1 MTVTMAQDAG
11 GPRPAATL
19 EMVAALA
26 GVSRATVSRVVN
38 ESPSVDPELAQS
50 VKKAI
55 LALDYT
61 PNRAARSLARRR
73 ANSVTLVVPESTSK
87 VFADP
92 FFASVVQGIALY
104 LTDTDYTLN
113 MVISSEA
120 KPEKTRSFLLGGNVD
135 GVLVVSHH
143 SGDHSWTHLS
153 GSLPMVFAGRPLVGS
168 KESYYVE
175 VDNEQAAYTITRQ
188 LTDNGR
194 KHIATIA
201 GPQDMPPGIDRLAG
215 WRTAMQEAGRGEG
228 LVEVGD
234 FTLASGARAMH
245 RLLDR
250 GAPIDAVFAANDQMA
265 AGAYTAIQGRGL
277 RIPEDVAVV
286 GFDDDSFATSVT
298 PALTTVHHP
307 IIELGKKMAE
317 TLVNLIEGKPADRVT
332 RMPTSLVI
340 RDSV

>member
-1 MTVTMAQDAG
+1 MTQDAS
-11 GPRPAATL
+11 GPRPVATL

-38 ESPSVDPELAQS
+38 DSPRVDPELAQS

-61 PNRAARSLARRR
+61 PNRAARSLVKRR
-73 ANSVTLVVPESTSK
+73 ANSVTLIVSESTSK

-92 FFASVVQGIALY
+92 FFATVVQGIALF
-104 LTDTDYTLN
+104 LTDTEYTLN
-113 MVISSEA
+113 MIISSES
-120 KPEKTRSFLLGGNVD
+120 KPEKTRSFLLGGSVD

-153 GSLPMVFAGRPLVGS
+153 GSLPMVFAGRPLVGAT
-168 KESYYVE
+168 EAYFVE
-175 VDNEQAAYTITRQ
+175 VDNEQAAYNATRQ
-188 LTDNGR
+188 LTANGR
-194 KHIATIA
+194 TSVATIA

-215 WRTAMQEAGRGEG
+215 WRAAVREAGLGEG
-228 LVEVGD
+228 LVEIGE
-234 FTLASGARAMH
+234 FTVASGAQAMH

-277 RIPEDVAVV
+277 RIPEDIAVV
-286 GFDDDSFATSVT
+286 GFDDDSFATSVS

-307 IIELGKKMAE
+307 IVELGKKMAE
-317 TLVNLIEGKPADRVT
+317 TLVNLIEGNPTDRVT
-332 RMPTSLVI
+332 RLPTSLVI

>member
-1 MTVTMAQDAG
+1 MTMTQDAS
-11 GPRPAATL
+11 GPRPVATL

-38 ESPSVDPELAQS
+38 DSPRVDPELAQS

-61 PNRAARSLARRR
+61 PNRAARSLVKRR
-73 ANSVTLVVPESTSK
+73 ANSVTLIVSESTSK

-92 FFASVVQGIALY
+92 FFATVVQGIALF
-104 LTDTDYTLN
+104 LTDTEYTLN
-113 MVISSEA
+113 MIISSES
-120 KPEKTRSFLLGGNVD
+120 KPEKTRSFLLGGSVD

-153 GSLPMVFAGRPLVGS
+153 GSLPMVFAGRPLVGAT
-168 KESYYVE
+168 EAYFVE
-175 VDNEQAAYTITRQ
+175 VDNEQAAYNATRQ
-188 LTDNGR
+188 LTANGR
-194 KHIATIA
+194 TSVATIA

-215 WRTAMQEAGRGEG
+215 WRAAVREAGLGEG
-228 LVEVGD
+228 LVEIGE
-234 FTLASGARAMH
+234 FTVASGAQAMH

-277 RIPEDVAVV
+277 RIPEDIAVV
-286 GFDDDSFATSVT
+286 GFDDDSFATSVS

-307 IIELGKKMAE
+307 IVELGKKMAE
-317 TLVNLIEGKPADRVT
+317 TLVNLIEGNPTDRVT
-332 RMPTSLVI
+332 RLPTSLVI

>member
-1 MTVTMAQDAG
+1 MTQDAI
-11 GPRPAATL
+11 GPRPVATL

-38 ESPSVDPELAQS
+38 GSPSVDPELAQS

-73 ANSVTLVVPESTSK
+73 ANAVTLIVPESTSK

-92 FFASVVQGIALY
+92 FFASVVEGIAVFLA
-104 LTDTDYTLN
+104 DTDYTLN
-113 MVISSEA
+113 MVISSEST
-120 KPEKTRSFLLGGNVD
+120 PEKTRSFLLGGSVD

-153 GSLPMVFAGRPLVGS
+153 GSLPMVFAGRPLVGG

-175 VDNEQAAYTITRQ
+175 VDNERAAYNATRQ
-188 LTDNGR
+188 LTGCGR
-194 KHIATIA
+194 QHVATIA

-215 WRTAMQEAGRGEG
+215 WRTAVRESGLPEG
-228 LVEVGD
+228 LVEIGD
-234 FTLASGARAMH
+234 FTQASGTQAMH
-245 RLLDR
+245 RLLNRDE
-250 GAPIDAVFAANDQMA
+250 PLDAVFAANDQMA
-265 AGAYTAIQGRGL
+265 AGAYLAIQGRGL
-277 RIPEDVAVV
+277 RIPEDIAVV

-307 IIELGKKMAE
+307 IIELGMKMAE
-317 TLVNLIEGKPADRVT
+317 TLVNLIEGNPTERVT
-332 RMPTSLVI
+332 MLPTSLVI

>member
-1 MTVTMAQDAG
+1 MTQDTS
-11 GPRPAATL
+11 GPRPVATL

-38 ESPSVDPELAQS
+38 GSPSVDPKLAQS

-61 PNRAARSLARRR
+61 PNRAARSLAKRR
-73 ANSVTLVVPESTSK
+73 ANTVTLIVPESTSK

-92 FFASVVQGIALY
+92 FFASVVEGIAMY

-113 MVISSEA
+113 MVISSES
-120 KPEKTRSFLLGGNVD
+120 KPEKTRGFLLGGNVD

-153 GSLPMVFAGRPLVGS
+153 GSLPMVFAGRPLVGFS
-168 KESYYVE
+168 ESYYVE
-175 VDNEQAAYTITRQ
+175 VNNEQAAYNATRQ
-188 LTDNGR
+188 LTDSGR
-194 KHIATIA
+194 KHVATIA

-215 WRTAMQEAGRGEG
+215 WRTAVREAGLGDA
-228 LVEVGD
+228 LVEIGD
-234 FTLASGARAMH
+234 FTQVSGTRAMQ

-250 GAPIDAVFAANDQMA
+250 GEPLDAVFAGNDQMA
-265 AGAYTAIQGRGL
+265 AGAYAAIQGRGL
-277 RIPEDVAVV
+277 RIPEDIAVV

-317 TLVNLIEGKPADRVT
+317 TLVNLIEGIPTDRVT
-332 RMPTSLVI
+332 MLPTSLVV

>member
-1 MTVTMAQDAG
+1 MTQETS
-11 GPRPAATL
+11 GPRPVATL

-38 ESPSVDPELAQS
+38 GSPSVDPKLAQS

-61 PNRAARSLARRR
+61 PNRAARSLAKRR
-73 ANSVTLVVPESTSK
+73 ANTVTLIVPESTSK

-92 FFASVVQGIALY
+92 FFASVVEGIAMY
-104 LTDTDYTLN
+104 LADTDYTLN
-113 MVISSEA
+113 MVISSES
-120 KPEKTRSFLLGGNVD
+120 KPEKTRGFLLGGNVD

-153 GSLPMVFAGRPLVGS
+153 GSLPMVFAGRPLVGVR
-168 KESYYVE
+168 ESYYVE
-175 VDNEQAAYTITRQ
+175 VDNERAAYNATRQ
-188 LTDNGR
+188 LTDSGR
-194 KHIATIA
+194 KHVATIA

-215 WRTAMQEAGRGEG
+215 WRTAVREAGLGEA
-228 LVEVGD
+228 LVEAGD
-234 FTLASGARAMH
+234 FTQMSGTRAMQ

-250 GAPIDAVFAANDQMA
+250 GDPLDAVFAGNDQMA

-277 RIPEDVAVV
+277 RIPEDIAVV

-307 IIELGKKMAE
+307 IIELGMKMAE
-317 TLVNLIEGKPADRVT
+317 TLVNLIEGIPTERVT
-332 RMPTSLVI
+332 MLPTSLVV

>member
-1 MTVTMAQDAG
+1 MTTTQDAG
-11 GPRPAATL
+11 APRPVATL

-38 ESPSVDPELAQS
+38 DSPSVDPELALS

-61 PNRAARSLARRR
+61 PNRAARSLAKRR
-73 ANSVTLVVPESTSK
+73 AQAVTLIVPESTSK

-92 FFASVVQGIALY
+92 FFASVVQGIALF
-104 LTDTDYTLN
+104 LTDTEYTLN
-113 MVISSEA
+113 MVISSES

-143 SGDHSWTHLS
+143 SSDHSWTHLS

-168 KESYYVE
+168 RESYYVE
-175 VDNEQAAYTITRQ
+175 VDNERAAYSVTRQ
-188 LTDNGR
+188 LTDSGR
-194 KHIATIA
+194 RHVATIA

-215 WRTAMQEAGRGEG
+215 WRTAVVEAGLSDG

-250 GAPIDAVFAANDQMA
+250 GTPLDAVFAGNDQMA

-277 RIPEDVAVV
+277 RIPEDIAVV

-317 TLVNLIEGKPADRVT
+317 ILVDLIEGRPAQRAT
-332 RMPTSLVI
+332 MLPTSLVI
-340 RDSV
+340 RDSA

>member
-1 MTVTMAQDAG
+1 MTMTQDTS
-11 GPRPAATL
+11 GPRPVPTL

-38 ESPSVDPELAQS
+38 DSPSVDPELAQS
-50 VKKAI
+50 VRKAI

-61 PNRAARSLARRR
+61 PNRAARSLAKRR
-73 ANSVTLVVPESTSK
+73 ANAVTLIVPESTSK

-104 LTDTDYTLN
+104 LADTEYTLN
-113 MVISSEA
+113 MVISSES

-143 SGDHSWTHLS
+143 SGDNSWTHLS
-153 GSLPMVFAGRPLVGS
+153 GSLPMVFAGRPLVGG
-168 KESYYVE
+168 KESYYVD
-175 VDNEQAAYTITRQ
+175 VANEQAAYEVTRL
-188 LTDNGR
+188 LTQSGR
-194 KHIATIA
+194 KNVATIA
-201 GPQDMPPGIDRLAG
+201 GPQDMPPGLDRLAG
-215 WRTAMQEAGRGEG
+215 WRTAVREAGLGDG
-228 LVEVGD
+228 LMEEGD
-234 FTLASGARAMH
+234 FTLASGAKAMH

-250 GAPIDAVFAANDQMA
+250 GVPVDAVFAANDQMA

-277 RIPEDVAVV
+277 RIPEDIAVV

-307 IIELGKKMAE
+307 IVELGKKMAE
-317 TLVNLIEGKPADRVT
+317 TLVNLIEGKPAERVN
-332 RMPTSLVI
+332 RMPTSIVI

>member
-1 MTVTMAQDAG
+1 MTMTQDTTAE
-11 GPRPAATL
+11 PRPVATL

-38 ESPSVDPELAQS
+38 DSPSVDPELAQS

-73 ANSVTLVVPESTSK
+73 ANAVTLIVPESTSK

-92 FFASVVQGIALY
+92 FFAAVVQGIALY
-104 LTDTDYTLN
+104 LADTDYTLN
-113 MVISSEA
+113 MVISSES
-120 KPEKTRSFLLGGNVD
+120 KPEKTRGFLLGGNVD

-153 GSLPMVFAGRPLVGS
+153 GSLPMVFAGRPLVGRN
-168 KESYYVE
+168 SYYVDA
-175 VDNEQAAYTITRQ
+175 DNEQASYNATKL
-188 LTDNGR
+188 LTDSGR
-194 KHIATIA
+194 KHVATIA
-201 GPQDMPPGIDRLAG
+201 GPQDMPPGLDRLAG
-215 WRTAMQEAGRGEG
+215 WRTAVREAGLGED

-245 RLLDR
+245 LLLDR
-250 GAPIDAVFAANDQMA
+250 GRPIDAVFAGNDQMA

-277 RIPEDVAVV
+277 RIPEDIAVV

-307 IIELGKKMAE
+307 IVELGKKMAE
-317 TLVNLIEGKPADRVT
+317 ILVDLIEGRPAEHMT

>member
-1 MTVTMAQDAG
+1 MTMTQDTTA
-11 GPRPAATL
+11 PRPVATL

-38 ESPSVDPELAQS
+38 DSPSVDPELAQS

-61 PNRAARSLARRR
+61 PNRAARSLASRR
-73 ANSVTLVVPESTSK
+73 ANAVTLIVPESTSK

-92 FFASVVQGIALY
+92 FFAAVVQGIALY
-104 LTDTDYTLN
+104 LADTDYTLN
-113 MVISSEA
+113 MVISSES
-120 KPEKTRSFLLGGNVD
+120 KPEKTRGFLLGGNVD

-153 GSLPMVFAGRPLVGS
+153 GSLPMVFAGRPLVGGR
-168 KESYYVE
+168 ESYYVE
-175 VDNEQAAYTITRQ
+175 VDNEQAAYSATRQ
-188 LTDNGR
+188 LTGSGR
-194 KHIATIA
+194 RHVGTIA

-215 WRTAMQEAGRGEG
+215 WRTAVRESGLPEG
-228 LVEVGD
+228 LVEIGD
-234 FTLASGARAMH
+234 FTQASGTQAMH

-250 GAPIDAVFAANDQMA
+250 GETIDAVFAGNDQMA
-265 AGAYTAIQGRGL
+265 AGAYLAIQGRGL
-277 RIPEDVAVV
+277 RIPEDIAVV

-307 IIELGKKMAE
+307 IIELGMKMAE
-317 TLVNLIEGKPADRVT
+317 TLVNLIEGNPTDRVT
-332 RMPTSLVI
+332 MLPTSLVI

>member
-1 MTVTMAQDAG
+1 MTQDAS
-11 GPRPAATL
+11 GPRPVATL

-38 ESPSVDPELAQS
+38 GLPSVDPKLAQS

-61 PNRAARSLARRR
+61 PNRAARSLAKRR
-73 ANSVTLVVPESTSK
+73 ANTVTLIVPESTSK

-92 FFASVVQGIALY
+92 FFASVVEGIARY

-113 MVISSEA
+113 MVISSES

-153 GSLPMVFAGRPLVGS
+153 GSLPMVFAGRPLVGG

-175 VDNEQAAYTITRQ
+175 VDNEQAAYNATRQ
-188 LTDNGR
+188 LIDSGR
-194 KHIATIA
+194 KHVATIA

-215 WRTAMQEAGRGEG
+215 WRTAVQEAGLGEA
-228 LVEVGD
+228 LVETGD
-234 FTLASGARAMH
+234 FTQVSGTRAMQS
-245 RLLDR
+245 LLDR
-250 GAPIDAVFAANDQMA
+250 GDPLDAVFAGNDQMA

-277 RIPEDVAVV
+277 RIPEDIAVV

-307 IIELGKKMAE
+307 IIELGGKMAE
-317 TLVNLIEGKPADRVT
+317 TLVNLIEGIPTDRVT
-332 RMPTSLVI
+332 VLPTSLVI

>member
-1 MTVTMAQDAG
+1 MTQDAS
-11 GPRPAATL
+11 GPRPAPTL

-38 ESPSVDPELAQS
+38 ASPSVKPELVET

-61 PNRAARSLARRR
+61 PNRAARSLAKRR
-73 ANSVTLVVPESTSK
+73 ANAVTLIVPESTSK

-104 LTDTDYTLN
+104 LADTDYTLN
-113 MVISSEA
+113 MVIASEA
-120 KPEKTRSFLLGGNVD
+120 KPEKTRGFLLGGNVD

-143 SGDHSWTHLS
+143 SGDYSWRHLS
-153 GSLPMVFAGRPLVGS
+153 GSLPMVFAGRPLTGD

-175 VDNEQAAYTITRQ
+175 VDNEQAAYGVTR
-188 LTDNGR
+188 LLLDSGR

-201 GPQDMPPGIDRLAG
+201 GPQDMPPGLDRLAG
-215 WRTAMQEAGRGEG
+215 WRTAVLEAGLGDG
-228 LVEVGD
+228 LVEKGD
-234 FTLASGARAMH
+234 FTLVSGAQAMH

-250 GAPIDAVFAANDQMA
+250 GVPIDAVFAANDQMA
-265 AGAYTAIQGRGL
+265 AGAYTVIQGRGL
-277 RIPEDVAVV
+277 RIPEDIAMV

-298 PALTTVHHP
+298 PALTTVRHP

-317 TLVNLIEGKPADRVT
+317 TLVDLIEGKPTEHVT
-332 RMPTSLVI
+332 TMSTSLAI

>member
-1 MTVTMAQDAG
+1 MTQDAA

-38 ESPSVDPELAQS
+38 DSPSVDPELAQS

-61 PNRAARSLARRR
+61 PNRAARSLAKRR
-73 ANSVTLVVPESTSK
+73 ANAVTLIVSESTSK

-92 FFASVVQGIALY
+92 FFASVVQGIALH
-104 LTDTDYTLN
+104 LADTEYTLN
-113 MVISSEA
+113 MVISSES

-143 SGDHSWTHLS
+143 REDHSWRHLS
-153 GSLPMVFAGRPLVGS
+153 GSLPMVFAGRPLIGG

-175 VDNEQAAYTITRQ
+175 ADNEQAAYNATRI
-188 LTDNGR
+188 LTDSGR
-194 KHIATIA
+194 KHVASIA
-201 GPQDMPPGIDRLAG
+201 GPQDMPPGLDRLAG
-215 WRTAMQEAGRGEG
+215 WRTAIREAGLSDS
-228 LVEVGD
+228 LVEFGD
-234 FTLASGARAMH
+234 FTLGSGAQAMH

-250 GAPIDAVFAANDQMA
+250 GLPLDAVFVANDQMA

-307 IIELGKKMAE
+307 IVELGKTMAE
-317 TLVNLIEGKPADRVT
+317 TLVNLIEGRPTDRVT

-340 RDSV
+340 RESA

>member
-1 MTVTMAQDAG
+1 MTQDAAE
-11 GPRPAATL
+11 PRPVPTL

-38 ESPSVDPELAQS
+38 DSPSVDPELAQS

-92 FFASVVQGIALY
+92 FFASVVQGIALF
-104 LTDTDYTLN
+104 LADTDYTLN
-113 MVISSEA
+113 MIISSEA
-120 KPEKTRSFLLGGNVD
+120 KPEKTRSFLLGGSVD
-135 GVLVVSHH
+135 GILVVSHH

-168 KESYYVE
+168 TDSYYVD
-175 VDNEQAAYTITRQ
+175 VDNEQAAYRATQ
-188 LTDNGR
+188 LLTEAGR
-194 KHIATIA
+194 SHVATIA
-201 GPQDMPPGIDRLAG
+201 GPQDMPPGIDRLTG
-215 WRTAMQEAGRGEG
+215 WHTAVREAGLGES
-228 LVEVGD
+228 LVETGD

-250 GAPIDAVFAANDQMA
+250 GVPVDAVFAANDQMA
-265 AGAYTAIQGRGL
+265 AGAYTVIQGRGL
-277 RIPEDVAVV
+277 RIPDDIAVV

-317 TLVNLIEGKPADRVT
+317 TLVNLIEGKQTERAI

-340 RDSV
+340 RNSV